1 MPVNRIF
8 TPPESVIV
16 PVYVR
21 PDIAPVAP
29 GAVSLLD
36 DGKLRY
42 RVAVEEPRAPIV
54 HAPETVKA
62 LFVPAQPMVTPA
74 TVPLAWPELVR
85 ER

>member
-8 TPPESVIV
+8 TPPERVIV

-21 PDIAPVAP
+21 PDMAPVAP

-42 RVAVEEPRAPIV
+42 RVDDGEPKAPIV

-62 LFVPAQPMVTPA
+62 LLVPAQPMVIPA
-74 TVPLAWPELVR
+74 TVPLAAPELVR